1 MVSKQVIRVIL
12 EAEETISKAAKQ
24 AEKAIKDMGV
34 SGKNS
39 MDGINQASHTAQQT
53 MSRMEKFV
61 KSAKTRFDSLRK
73 SGSSAFDK
81 IKQKVG
87 NAVNSIGKITNV
99 SNTASKAMDRIK
111 GVSDGVRSK
120 FDSLK
125 NSVSSF
131 GSSSTKTFSEVSNSE
146 QRALIPLQ
154 QLSTEAGIVS
164 SKMGS
169 SFIEVKGTVV
179 GTGSSFDNLRNKIVN
194 FSSTAKNRITQA
206 FTSATASAKGKL
218 AGLSNSIS
226 QARAKLNQFN
236 TSARGAGGGLGF
248 LRTAASMTAGMIG
261 YDLVNSFA
269 QSARANINAQSN
281 IEAFGKRIKMTGS
294 EVGDFRSGLDKLQ
307 SEFRKVDMDAVG
319 ASALEM
325 GVKFNIPKE
334 AMIDLSRTT
343 AVMSSA
349 FVKEGRTQEDAILA
363 VSDAMDGQFK
373 RMLELGIDQQK
384 LMDNGWD
391 GDLKN
396 KTGLLEAMNKTLK
409 TMGFEET
416 AKQVKTLDDAYAAI
430 SVSGGQLLSAV
441 LVPITPYLILIS
453 NAIYDVVTKAKGFIK
468 SMQDAWNNMPDW
480 GKAASLITGVG
491 FAVSVL
497 SIIIMTRLIPSLF
510 TAAINLGL
518 ISGEELAATFATGG
532 LSGAFGLL
540 ATATWSAVTS
550 MVAFAAPILAV
561 VAVIGVLV
569 YAIYEVGKAFGW
581 WTDVGSMLDAIK
593 NNIGR
598 LWDAFINHPDV
609 QATIHAIGDAWK
621 WLNDSLKPVVDWLK
635 GIWNQ
640 IFPESAKGKVDGT
653 RIIIDSIGDAFS
665 GISTP
670 IRFAIMVLQ
679 GAWSVLSSLVGTAVG
694 IGQGI
699 YDALKPIVCILLG
712 CSPGI
717 VPALGKVLEIFGTVW
732 NAIVSLLSGVM
743 PSVISAIQPV
753 LDILT
758 IIGEFLLGTFQFAWQ
773 TIIIV
778 FMTVWNHLQ
787 VIITIFNQF
796 LSGQITL
803 QTMLG
808 QIWAV
813 IKSMFFS
820 VLAIIIARVGLF
832 ARFIVNKAISA
843 ARGFVNA
850 IINRIT
856 SLPGRVF
863 SILIGVVGRIASAGS
878 SWISNARSTASS
890 MVSNVISHVSQLPG
904 RVGQEFMNIGSRIV
918 SAGSDLVN
926 KAKNI
931 GKNIV
936 NGLLGAM
943 GIHSPG
949 TIQTK
954 VVTEFKNM
962 VGRVQEWIKPAGETA
977 KEFGETLVDE
987 FGNPT
992 LEADTSLVQELDT
1005 PTMNIGIDTTQLNSA
1020 NQDVINQYGNLA
1032 NVTGNSLQSI
1042 VSQDKIAF
1050 NTIKANDTAQMST
1063 IAATVGNKMQ
1073 QMTNHVKTNMNNIV
1087 SKNKQGFISAKNNT
1101 TTQLN
1106 SMVSKTKTA
1115 NSKMIS
1121 SWKGMSND
1129 VISFAGKIKTQSS
1142 QHFDKLGSKIGSFY
1156 RKLQNPG
1163 GFGAGP
1169 SSPSGRVSTVKRSGT
1184 NGFRAIS
1191 NALRKYQ
1198 MPQTMTL
1205 SEIRTN
1211 PFISMDNVGSYV
1223 TSSNN
1228 KFNVADLVRAGN
1240 FKIPIGLEDPFNKKS
1255 GAGWLD
1261 SVGKHINKIK
1271 STSDKWR
1278 MKGPKII
1285 GKYAT
1290 SIGFKVGDFE
1300 NGTPK
1305 IDFATFKQI
1314 AEDVFSQC
1322 HYAFYF
1328 NSNKWGSW
1336 MNAFQHGD
1344 MNCSDSSDAL
1354 IAMAHSMGLPA
1365 SKVHGHWGSVGHFW
1379 ANVAGHK
1386 MDTTGWMNQRNWTP
1400 SASHAGPAPRGL
1412 TFGEFIDA
1420 IKSEKESSVVSTSN
1434 NNDGDDVE
1442 INGKV
1447 TVEHIHKFIDLPEN
1461 VSAAEV
1467 ARLINEAPEDENW
1480 LIKLIKLL
1488 VKDKNFQNMDLKE
1501 KIRINKKNARAGGI

>member
-1 MVSKQVIRVIL
+1 MVSKQVIRVII

-24 AEKAIKDMGV
+24 AEKAIKDMGL
-34 SGKNS
+34 SGKQG
-39 MDGINQASHTAQQT
+39 MEGINQASHTAQQT

-61 KSAKTRFDSLRK
+61 KSARTQFDSLRK

-99 SNTASKAMDRIK
+99 TDIASKAMDRIK

-154 QLSTEAGIVS
+154 QLGTEAGIVS
-164 SKMGS
+164 SKMSS
-169 SFIEVKGTVV
+169 SFIEVKGTVM
-179 GTGSSFDNLRNKIVN
+179 GTGSRFDNLKTKIVN
-194 FSSTAKNRITQA
+194 FSSTAKNSITQA

-218 AGLSNSIS
+218 AGLSNSIT
-226 QARAKLNQFN
+226 QARAKLNQFSA
-236 TSARGAGGGLGF
+236 SARGAGGGLGF
-248 LRTAASMTAGMIG
+248 LRSAASMTVGMIG
-261 YDLVNSFA
+261 YDLVNSMA
-269 QSARANINAQSN
+269 QSARQSINAEAN
-281 IEAFGKRIKMTGS
+281 FEAFGKRLEGMSSSDLK
-294 EVGDFRSGLDKLQ
+294 DFSNAVDNMQ
-307 SEFRKVDMDAVG
+307 SKFRKVDMKAVG

-325 GVKFNIPKE
+325 GVKLKLPAESMRELTK
-334 AMIDLSRTT
+334 TT

-363 VSDAMDGQFK
+363 VSDAMDGQF
-373 RMLELGIDQQK
+373 RRLQELGISQDMLK
-384 LMDNGWD
+384 NNGWD
-391 GDLKN
+391 GDINN
-396 KTGLLEAMNKTLK
+396 KTLLLQAMNKTLDE
-409 TMGFEET
+409 MGFTET
-416 AKQVKTLDDAYAAI
+416 ASQINTLDDAYQAI
-430 SVSGGQLLSAV
+430 TVSGGKLLTAV
-441 LVPITPYLILIS
+441 LVPITPILVGVA
-453 NAIYDVVTKAKGFIK
+453 NTFFDVAMQARGFIT

-480 GKAASLITGVG
+480 DK
-491 FAVSVL
+491 
-497 SIIIMTRLIPSLF
+497 IIITFGTI
-510 TAAINLGL
+510 AIAIGLVVSHIGGLAGAVGGL
-518 ISGEELAATFATGG
+518 ISIF
-532 LSGAFGLL
+532 
-540 ATATWSAVTS
+540 
-550 MVAFAAPILAV
+550 APIATVIAGINLPLVAIV
-561 VAVIGVLV
+561 VTIGLVIA
-569 YAIYEVGKAFGW
+569 AIYEVGKAFGW

-653 RIIIDSIGDAFS
+653 RIIIDSIGAAFK
-665 GISTP
+665 GISVP

-717 VPALGKVLEIFGTVW
+717 VPALGKVLEVFSIVW

-758 IIGEFLLGTFQFAWQ
+758 LIGTFLLTTFQFAWQ
-773 TIIIV
+773 TIITI

-787 VIITIFNQF
+787 IIIIIFSQF

-820 VLAIIIARVGLF
+820 VLNAIITHVGLF
-832 ARFIVNKAISA
+832 AKSLVSRALNA

-850 IINRIT
+850 IINRIK
-856 SLPGRVF
+856 SLPGRVYTF
-863 SILIGVVGRIASAGS
+863 LLAIVARIASAGA
-878 SWISNARSTASS
+878 SWISSARSSASS

-936 NGLLGAM
+936 DGLLGAM

-977 KEFGETLVDE
+977 KEFGETLVNE

-992 LEADTSLVQELDT
+992 LEADTSLVQDLDA
-1005 PTMNIGIDTTQLNSA
+1005 PTMNVGLDTSQLNSA
-1020 NQDVINQYGNLA
+1020 NNDVINQYDNLA
-1032 NVTGNSLQSI
+1032 NLTGNSLQSI

-1050 NTIKANDTAQMST
+1050 NTIKANDAAQMST

-1211 PFISMDNVGSYV
+1211 PFISMDNIGGYISG
-1223 TSSNN
+1223 NN
-1228 KFNVADLVRAGN
+1228 NRFNLADLIRAGSI
-1240 FKIPIGLEDPFNKKS
+1240 KIPIGLEDPSNK
-1255 GAGWLD
+1255 GAGWSD
-1261 SVGKHINKIK
+1261 GVVKHTQKIK
-1271 STSDKWR
+1271 SLSDKWR

-1300 NGTPK
+1300 NGTPN
-1305 IDFATFKQI
+1305 IDFSTFKQM

-1322 HYAFYF
+1322 HYEFYYD
-1328 NSNKWGSW
+1328 SNKYGSW
-1336 MNAFQHGD
+1336 QNAFAGGG

-1354 IAMAHSMGLPA
+1354 IALAHACGLPA
-1365 SKVHGHWGSVGHFW
+1365 NKVHGHWGSVGHFW

-1400 SASHAGPAPRGL
+1400 AASHAGPAQRGL

-1420 IKSEKESSVVSTSN
+1420 IKSENDSTVVVDN
-1434 NNDGDDVE
+1434 NSNDGDVE
-1442 INGKV
+1442 IKGKV
-1447 TVEHIHKFIDLPEN
+1447 TVEHIHKFIDLPEG
-1461 VSAAEV
+1461 VSAEEV
-1467 ARLINEAPEDENW
+1467 ARLINETTSSDNW
-1480 LIKLIKLL
+1480 IKSLANNIR
-1488 VKDKNFQNMDLKE
+1488 FQLADLKAKS
-1501 KIRINKKNARAGGI
+1501 KIEGKQKRSRGII

>member
-1 MVSKQVIRVIL
+1 MVSKQVIRVII

-24 AEKAIKDMGV
+24 AEKAIKDMGL
-34 SGKNS
+34 SGKQG
-39 MDGINQASHTAQQT
+39 MEGINQASRTAQQT

-61 KSAKTRFDSLRK
+61 KSARTQFDSLRK

-120 FDSLK
+120 F
-125 NSVSSF
+125 
-131 GSSSTKTFSEVSNSE
+131 E
-146 QRALIPLQ
+146 RALIPLQ
-154 QLSTEAGIVS
+154 QLGTEAGIVS
-164 SKMGS
+164 SKMSS
-169 SFIEVKGTVV
+169 SFIEVKGTIV

-194 FSSTAKNRITQA
+194 FSSTAKNSITQA

-218 AGLSNSIS
+218 AGLGNSIA
-226 QARAKLNQFN
+226 QARAKLNQFSA
-236 TSARGAGGGLGF
+236 SARGAGGGLGF
-248 LRTAASMTAGMIG
+248 LRSAASMTVGMIG
-261 YDLVNSFA
+261 YDLVNSMA
-269 QSARANINAQSN
+269 QSARESINAAGNFQ
-281 IEAFGKRIKMTGS
+281 AFGKRMNMSQS
-294 EVGDFRSGLDKLQ
+294 EIDSFSQHCDKLQ
-307 SEFRKVDMDAVG
+307 QSFKKVDMKAVG
-319 ASALEM
+319 ASALEL
-325 GVKFNIPKE
+325 GVKLKLPKE
-334 AMIDLSRTT
+334 SMEELTKTT

-349 FVKEGRTQEDAILA
+349 FVKEGRTQEEAILA
-363 VSDAMDGQFK
+363 VSDAMDGQF
-373 RMLELGIDQQK
+373 RRLQELGISQDQLK
-384 LMDNGWD
+384 NNGWD
-391 GDLKN
+391 GDINN
-396 KTGLLEAMNKTLK
+396 KTSLLQAMNKTLDE
-409 TMGFEET
+409 MGFTET
-416 AKQVKTLDDAYAAI
+416 AMQVNTLDEAYQML
-430 SVSGGQLLSAV
+430 SVSGGKLLGSILIPLTPTLIGIATAVVGVIDGIKNFMGQLQAAWSGLPDWVQDAAGIMVMAGAV
-441 LVPITPYLILIS
+441 LLLMGYIS
-453 NAIYDVVTKAKGFIK
+453 SLGGAVGL
-468 SMQDAWNNMPDW
+468 
-480 GKAASLITGVG
+480 LIT
-491 FAVSVL
+491 AL
-497 SIIIMTRLIPSLF
+497 
-510 TAAINLGL
+510 
-518 ISGEELAATFATGG
+518 
-532 LSGAFGLL
+532 
-540 ATATWSAVTS
+540 
-550 MVAFAAPILAV
+550 APILGIIGGITAPMIAV
-561 VAVIGVLV
+561 VAVIGAVIFAV
-569 YAIYEVGKAFGW
+569 YELGKAFGW
-581 WTDVGSMLDAIK
+581 WNDVGSMIDAIK

-598 LWDAFINHPDV
+598 LWNAFINHPDV

-653 RIIIDSIGDAFS
+653 RIIIDSIGAAFK
-665 GISTP
+665 GIIVP

-732 NAIVSLLSGVM
+732 NTIVSLLSGII
-743 PSVISAIQPV
+743 PSVLTAIQPV

-758 IIGEFLLGTFQFAWQ
+758 LIGEFLLGTFQFAWQ
-773 TIIIV
+773 TIILV

-787 VIITIFNQF
+787 QIILIFSQF

-803 QTMLG
+803 SAMLG
-808 QIWAV
+808 QIWEV

-820 VLAIIIARVGLF
+820 VLTIIITRVGSF
-832 ARFIVNKAISA
+832 AKSLVSRAISA
-843 ARGFVNA
+843 ARGFVSA
-850 IINRIT
+850 IISRIS
-856 SLPGRVF
+856 SLPGRVY
-863 SILIGVVGRIASAGS
+863 SYLISVASRIISAGASWVS
-878 SWISNARSTASS
+878 SGISTASR
-890 MVSNVISHVSQLPG
+890 MVSGVISHVQQLPG
-904 RVGQEFMNIGSRIV
+904 KVYTEFINIGSRIM
-918 SAGSDLVN
+918 SAGSDLIN

-936 NGLLGAM
+936 DGLLGAM

-949 TIQTK
+949 IIQTK

-962 VGRVQEWIKPAGETA
+962 VGRVADWIKPAGETA
-977 KEFGETLVDE
+977 KEFGETFVDE
-987 FGNPT
+987 FGNPS
-992 LEADTSLVQELDT
+992 LDVDTSLVQDLDA
-1005 PTMNIGIDTTQLNSA
+1005 PTVNVGMDASQLDSV
-1020 NQDVINQYGNLA
+1020 NQNVMTQYGDLTNL
-1032 NVTGNSLQSI
+1032 TGNSLQDM
-1042 VSQDKIAF
+1042 VSQDKLAF
-1050 NTIKANDTAQMST
+1050 DTIKANDTAQMSSIT
-1063 IAATVGNKMQ
+1063 TLVGTKMQ
-1073 QMTNHVKTNMNNIV
+1073 QMTNNVKTNMNSIV
-1087 SKNKQGFISAKNNT
+1087 LNNKQGFISAKKDT

-1121 SWKGMSND
+1121 SWKKMSGD
-1129 VISFAGKIKTQSS
+1129 VISFAAKIKTQSS

-1255 GAGWLD
+1255 GAGWSD
-1261 SVGKHINKIK
+1261 GVGKHVQKIK
-1271 STSDKWR
+1271 SLSDKWR

-1285 GKYAT
+1285 GKYET

-1300 NGTPK
+1300 NGTPN
-1305 IDFATFKQI
+1305 IDFGTFKQI

-1322 HYAFYF
+1322 DYDFYYD
-1328 NSNKWGSW
+1328 SDKYGSW
-1336 MNAFQHGD
+1336 QAAFRNGL
-1344 MNCSDSSDAL
+1344 MNCSDSTDAL
-1354 IAMAHSMGLPA
+1354 IALAHACGLPA
-1365 SKVHGHWGSVGHFW
+1365 SKVHGHWNQYGHFW

-1400 SASHAGPAPRGL
+1400 AASHAGPAQRGL
-1412 TFGEFIDA
+1412 TFGEFVDA
-1420 IKSEKESSVVSTSN
+1420 IKSENDSTVVVDN
-1434 NNDGDDVE
+1434 NSNDGDVE
-1442 INGKV
+1442 IKGKV
-1447 TVEHIHKFIDLPEN
+1447 TVEHIHKFIDLPEG
-1461 VSAAEV
+1461 VSAEEV
-1467 ARLINEAPEDENW
+1467 ARLINETTSSDGW
-1480 LIKLIKLL
+1480 VKKLANNIR
-1488 VKDKNFQNMDLKE
+1488 FQLEDLKAKS
-1501 KIRINKKNARAGGI
+1501 KIESKQKRSRGI

>member
-1 MVSKQVIRVIL
+1 MVSKQVIRVII

-24 AEKAIKDMGV
+24 AEKAIKDMGL
-34 SGKNS
+34 SGKQG
-39 MDGINQASHTAQQT
+39 MEGINQASHTAQQT

-61 KSAKTRFDSLRK
+61 KSARTQFDSLRK

-99 SNTASKAMDRIK
+99 TDIASKAMDRIK

-154 QLSTEAGIVS
+154 QLGTEAGIVS
-164 SKMGS
+164 SKMDS
-169 SFIEVKGTVV
+169 SFIEVKGTVM
-179 GTGSSFDNLRNKIVN
+179 GTGSRFDNLKTKIVN
-194 FSSTAKNRITQA
+194 FSSTAKNSITQA

-218 AGLSNSIS
+218 AGLGNSIA
-226 QARAKLNQFN
+226 QARAKLNQFSA
-236 TSARGAGGGLGF
+236 SARGAGGGLGF
-248 LRTAASMTAGMIG
+248 LRSAASMTVGMIG
-261 YDLVNSFA
+261 YDLVNSMA
-269 QSARANINAQSN
+269 QSARQSINAEAN
-281 IEAFGKRIKMTGS
+281 FEAFGKRLEGMS
-294 EVGDFRSGLDKLQ
+294 SSGLKDFSNAVDNMQ
-307 SEFRKVDMDAVG
+307 SKFRKVDMKAVG

-325 GVKFNIPKE
+325 GVKLKLPAESMRELTK
-334 AMIDLSRTT
+334 TT

-349 FVKEGRTQEDAILA
+349 FVKEGRTQEEAILA
-363 VSDAMDGQFK
+363 VSDAMDGQF
-373 RMLELGIDQQK
+373 RRLQELGISQDMLK
-384 LMDNGWD
+384 NNGWD
-391 GDLKN
+391 GDINN
-396 KTGLLEAMNKTLK
+396 KTLLLQAMNKTLDE
-409 TMGFEET
+409 MGFTET
-416 AKQVKTLDDAYAAI
+416 ASQINTLDDAYQAI
-430 SVSGGQLLSAV
+430 TVSGGKLLTAV
-441 LVPITPYLILIS
+441 LVPITPILVGVA
-453 NAIYDVVTKAKGFIK
+453 NTFYDVAMQARGFIT

-480 GKAASLITGVG
+480 AK
-491 FAVSVL
+491 
-497 SIIIMTRLIPSLF
+497 IIITF
-510 TAAINLGL
+510 GAIAIAIGLVVSHIGGLAGAVGGL
-518 ISGEELAATFATGG
+518 ISIF
-532 LSGAFGLL
+532 
-540 ATATWSAVTS
+540 
-550 MVAFAAPILAV
+550 APIATVIAGINLPLVAIV
-561 VAVIGVLV
+561 VTIGLVIA
-569 YAIYEVGKAFGW
+569 AIYEVGKAFGW
-581 WTDVGSMLDAIK
+581 WSDVGSMLDAIK

-653 RIIIDSIGDAFS
+653 RIIIDSIGAAFK
-665 GISTP
+665 GISVP

-732 NAIVSLLSGVM
+732 NTIVSLLSGII
-743 PSVISAIQPV
+743 PSVLTAIQPV

-758 IIGEFLLGTFQFAWQ
+758 LIGEFLLGTFQFAWQ
-773 TIIIV
+773 TIITI

-787 VIITIFNQF
+787 IIIIIFSQF

-820 VLAIIIARVGLF
+820 VLNAIITHVGLF
-832 ARFIVNKAISA
+832 AKSLVSRALNA

-850 IINRIT
+850 IINRIK
-856 SLPGRVF
+856 SLPGRVYTF
-863 SILIGVVGRIASAGS
+863 LLAIVARIASAGA
-878 SWISNARSTASS
+878 SWISSARSSASS

-936 NGLLGAM
+936 DGLLGAM

-977 KEFGETLVDE
+977 KEFGETLVNE

-992 LEADTSLVQELDT
+992 LESDTSLVQDLDA
-1005 PTMNIGIDTTQLNSA
+1005 PTMNVGLDTSQLNSA
-1020 NQDVINQYGNLA
+1020 NNDVINQYDNLA

-1050 NTIKANDTAQMST
+1050 NTIKANDTAQMSI

-1211 PFISMDNVGSYV
+1211 PFISMDNIGGYI
-1223 TSSNN
+1223 TGNN
-1228 KFNVADLVRAGN
+1228 NRFNLADLIRAGSI
-1240 FKIPIGLEDPFNKKS
+1240 KIPIGLEDPSNK
-1255 GAGWLD
+1255 GAGWSD
-1261 SVGKHINKIK
+1261 GVGKHVQKIK
-1271 STSDKWR
+1271 SLSDKWR

-1300 NGTPK
+1300 NGTPN
-1305 IDFATFKQI
+1305 IDFGTFKQI

-1322 HYAFYF
+1322 HYEFYYD
-1328 NSNKWGSW
+1328 SDKYGSW
-1336 MNAFQHGD
+1336 QAAFRNGG

-1354 IAMAHSMGLPA
+1354 IALAHTCGLPA
-1365 SKVHGHWGSVGHFW
+1365 SKVHGHWNKFGHFW

-1400 SASHAGPAPRGL
+1400 AASHAGPAQRGL
-1412 TFGEFIDA
+1412 TFGEFVDA
-1420 IKSEKESSVVSTSN
+1420 IKSENDSTVVVDN
-1434 NNDGDDVE
+1434 NSNDGDVE
-1442 INGKV
+1442 IKGKV
-1447 TVEHIHKFIDLPEN
+1447 TVEHIHKFIDLPEG
-1461 VSAAEV
+1461 VSAEEV
-1467 ARLINEAPEDENW
+1467 ARLINETTSSDNW
-1480 LIKLIKLL
+1480 IKSLANNIR
-1488 VKDKNFQNMDLKE
+1488 FQLADLKAKS
-1501 KIRINKKNARAGGI
+1501 KIEGKQKRSRGII

>member
-1 MVSKQVIRVIL
+1 MVSKQVIRVII

-24 AEKAIKDMGV
+24 AEKAIKDMGL
-34 SGKNS
+34 SGKQG
-39 MDGINQASHTAQQT
+39 MEGINQASRTAQQT
-53 MSRMEKFV
+53 MSRMEKV
-61 KSAKTRFDSLRK
+61 VNSARTKFDSLRK
-73 SGSSAFDK
+73 SGSNAFDK

-87 NAVNSIGKITNV
+87 SAVNSIGKITNV
-99 SNTASKAMDRIK
+99 SEIASMAMDKLK
-111 GVSDGVRSK
+111 GVSDGIKSK
-120 FDSLK
+120 FNSSK
-125 NSVSSF
+125 NSISSF
-131 GSSSTKTFSEVSNSE
+131 GS
-146 QRALIPLQ
+146 Q
-154 QLSTEAGIVS
+154 
-164 SKMGS
+164 
-169 SFIEVKGTVV
+169 
-179 GTGSSFDNLRNKIVN
+179 FDNLKNKIVN
-194 FSSTAKNRITQA
+194 FSSTAKNSITQA
-206 FTSATASAKGKL
+206 FTSATSSAKGKL
-218 AGLSNSIS
+218 AGLDNSIS
-226 QARAKLNQFN
+226 QARAKLNQF
-236 TSARGAGGGLGF
+236 SASAKSAGGGLGF
-248 LRTAASMTAGMIG
+248 LRSAASMTVGMIG
-261 YDLVNSFA
+261 YDLVNSMA
-269 QSARANINAQSN
+269 QSARESINAAGNFQ
-281 IEAFGKRIKMTGS
+281 AFGKRMNMSQS
-294 EVGDFRSGLDKLQ
+294 EIDSFSQHCDKLQ
-307 SEFRKVDMDAVG
+307 QSFKKVDMKAVG

-325 GVKFNIPKE
+325 GVKLKLPKE
-334 AMIDLSRTT
+334 SMEELTKTT

-363 VSDAMDGQFK
+363 VSDAMDGQF
-373 RMLELGIDQQK
+373 RRLQELGISQDQLK
-384 LMDNGWD
+384 NNGWD
-391 GDLKN
+391 GDINN
-396 KTGLLEAMNKTLK
+396 KTSLLQAMNKTLDE
-409 TMGFEET
+409 MGFTDT
-416 AKQVKTLDDAYAAI
+416 AMQVNTLDEAYQML
-430 SVSGGQLLSAV
+430 SVSGGQLLGSILIPLTPTLIGIATAVVGVIDGIKNFMGQLQAAWSGLPDWVQDAAGIMVMAGAV
-441 LVPITPYLILIS
+441 LLLMGYIS
-453 NAIYDVVTKAKGFIK
+453 
-468 SMQDAWNNMPDW
+468 
-480 GKAASLITGVG
+480 SLGG
-491 FAVSVL
+491 AV
-497 SIIIMTRLIPSLF
+497 
-510 TAAINLGL
+510 
-518 ISGEELAATFATGG
+518 
-532 LSGAFGLL
+532 GLL
-540 ATATWSAVTS
+540 KTAL
-550 MVAFAAPILAV
+550 APIIGIIGGITAPMIAV
-561 VAVIGVLV
+561 VAVIGAVIFAV
-569 YAIYEVGKAFGW
+569 YELGKAFGW
-581 WTDVGSMLDAIK
+581 WNDVGSMIDAIK

-653 RIIIDSIGDAFS
+653 RIIIDSIGAAFK
-665 GISTP
+665 GISVP

-732 NAIVSLLSGVM
+732 NTIVSLLSGII
-743 PSVISAIQPV
+743 PSVLTAIQPV

-758 IIGEFLLGTFQFAWQ
+758 LIGEFLLGTFQFAWQ
-773 TIIIV
+773 TIILV

-787 VIITIFNQF
+787 QIILIFSQF

-803 QTMLG
+803 SAMLG
-808 QIWAV
+808 QIWEV

-820 VLAIIIARVGLF
+820 VLTIIITRVGSF
-832 ARFIVNKAISA
+832 AKSLVSRAISA
-843 ARGFVNA
+843 ARGFVSA
-850 IINRIT
+850 IISRIS
-856 SLPGRVF
+856 SLPGRVY
-863 SILIGVVGRIASAGS
+863 SYLISVASRIISAGASWVS
-878 SWISNARSTASS
+878 SGISTASR
-890 MVSNVISHVSQLPG
+890 MVSGVISHVQQLPG
-904 RVGQEFMNIGSRIV
+904 KVYTEFINIGSRIM
-918 SAGSDLVN
+918 SAGSDLIN

-936 NGLLGAM
+936 DGLLGAM

-949 TIQTK
+949 IIQTK

-962 VGRVQEWIKPAGETA
+962 VGRVADWIKPAGETA
-977 KEFGETLVDE
+977 KEFGETFVDE
-987 FGNPT
+987 FGNPS
-992 LEADTSLVQELDT
+992 LEVNTSLVQDLDA
-1005 PTMNIGIDTTQLNSA
+1005 PTVNVGMDTDQLNSV
-1020 NQDVINQYGNLA
+1020 NQNVMTQYGDLTNL
-1032 NVTGNSLQSI
+1032 TGNSLQDM
-1042 VSQDKIAF
+1042 VSQDKLAF
-1050 NTIKANDTAQMST
+1050 DTIKANDTAQMSSIT
-1063 IAATVGNKMQ
+1063 TLVGTKMQ

-1087 SKNKQGFISAKNNT
+1087 AKNKQGFISAKNNT

-1300 NGTPK
+1300 NGTPN
-1305 IDFATFKQI
+1305 IDFTTFKQI

-1328 NSNKWGSW
+1328 DSNKWGSW

-1420 IKSEKESSVVSTSN
+1420 IKSNNESNPIVVNEGSN
-1434 NNDGDDVE
+1434 DAN

-1447 TVEHIHKFIDLPEN
+1447 TVEHIHKFIDLPEG
-1461 VSAAEV
+1461 VSAEEV
-1467 ARLINEAPEDENW
+1467 ARLINETTSSDNW
-1480 LIKLIKLL
+1480 IKSLANNIR
-1488 VKDKNFQNMDLKE
+1488 FQLADLKAKS
-1501 KIRINKKNARAGGI
+1501 KIEGKQKRSRGII

>member
-1 MVSKQVIRVIL
+1 MVSKQVIRVII

-24 AEKAIKDMGV
+24 AEKAIKDMGL
-34 SGKNS
+34 SGKQG
-39 MDGINQASHTAQQT
+39 MEGINQASHTAQQT

-61 KSAKTRFDSLRK
+61 KSARTQFDSLRK

-99 SNTASKAMDRIK
+99 TDIASKAMDRIK

-154 QLSTEAGIVS
+154 QLGTEAGIVS
-164 SKMGS
+164 SKMSS
-169 SFIEVKGTVV
+169 SFIEVKGTVM
-179 GTGSSFDNLRNKIVN
+179 GTGSRFDNLKTKIVN
-194 FSSTAKNRITQA
+194 FSSTAKNSITQA

-218 AGLSNSIS
+218 AGLSNSIT
-226 QARAKLNQFN
+226 QARAKLNQFSA
-236 TSARGAGGGLGF
+236 SARGAGGGLGF
-248 LRTAASMTAGMIG
+248 LRSAASMTVGMIG
-261 YDLVNSFA
+261 YDLVNSMA
-269 QSARANINAQSN
+269 QSARQSINAEAN
-281 IEAFGKRIKMTGS
+281 FEAFGKRLEGMSSSDLK
-294 EVGDFRSGLDKLQ
+294 DFSNAVDNMQ
-307 SEFRKVDMDAVG
+307 SKFRKVDMKAVG

-325 GVKFNIPKE
+325 GVKLKLPAESMRELTK
-334 AMIDLSRTT
+334 TT

-363 VSDAMDGQFK
+363 VSDAMDGQF
-373 RMLELGIDQQK
+373 RRLQELGISQDMLK
-384 LMDNGWD
+384 NNGWD
-391 GDLKN
+391 GDINN
-396 KTGLLEAMNKTLK
+396 KTLLLQAMNKTLDE
-409 TMGFEET
+409 MGFTET
-416 AKQVKTLDDAYAAI
+416 ASQINTLDDAYQAI
-430 SVSGGQLLSAV
+430 TVSGGKLLTAV
-441 LVPITPYLILIS
+441 LVPITPILVGVA
-453 NAIYDVVTKAKGFIK
+453 NTFFDVAMQARGFIT

-480 GKAASLITGVG
+480 DK
-491 FAVSVL
+491 
-497 SIIIMTRLIPSLF
+497 IIITFGTI
-510 TAAINLGL
+510 AIAIGLVVSHIGGLAGAVGGL
-518 ISGEELAATFATGG
+518 ISIF
-532 LSGAFGLL
+532 
-540 ATATWSAVTS
+540 
-550 MVAFAAPILAV
+550 APIATVIAGINLPLVAIV
-561 VAVIGVLV
+561 VTIGLVI
-569 YAIYEVGKAFGW
+569 ATIYEVGKAFGW

-653 RIIIDSIGDAFS
+653 RIIIDSIGAAFK
-665 GISTP
+665 GISVP

-717 VPALGKVLEIFGTVW
+717 VPALGKVLEVFSIVW

-758 IIGEFLLGTFQFAWQ
+758 LIGTFLLTTFQFAWQ
-773 TIIIV
+773 TIITI

-787 VIITIFNQF
+787 IIIIIFSQF

-820 VLAIIIARVGLF
+820 VLNAIITHVGLF
-832 ARFIVNKAISA
+832 AKSLVSRALNA

-850 IINRIT
+850 IINRIK
-856 SLPGRVF
+856 SLPGRVYTF
-863 SILIGVVGRIASAGS
+863 LLAIVARIASAGA
-878 SWISNARSTASS
+878 SWISSARSSASS

-936 NGLLGAM
+936 DGLLGAM

-977 KEFGETLVDE
+977 KEFGETLVNE

-992 LEADTSLVQELDT
+992 LEADTSLVQDLDA
-1005 PTMNIGIDTTQLNSA
+1005 PTMNVGLDTSQLNSA
-1020 NQDVINQYGNLA
+1020 NNDVINQYDNLA
-1032 NVTGNSLQSI
+1032 NLTGNSLQSI

-1050 NTIKANDTAQMST
+1050 NTIKANDAAQMST

-1211 PFISMDNVGSYV
+1211 PFISMDNIGGYISG
-1223 TSSNN
+1223 NN
-1228 KFNVADLVRAGN
+1228 NRFNLADLIRAGSI
-1240 FKIPIGLEDPFNKKS
+1240 KIPIGLEDPSNK
-1255 GAGWLD
+1255 GAGWSD
-1261 SVGKHINKIK
+1261 GVVKHTQKIK
-1271 STSDKWR
+1271 SLSDKWR

-1300 NGTPK
+1300 NGTPN
-1305 IDFATFKQI
+1305 IDFSTFKQM

-1322 HYAFYF
+1322 HYEFYYD
-1328 NSNKWGSW
+1328 SNKYGSW
-1336 MNAFQHGD
+1336 QNAFAGGG

-1354 IAMAHSMGLPA
+1354 IALAHACGLPA
-1365 SKVHGHWGSVGHFW
+1365 NKVHGHWGSVGHFW

-1400 SASHAGPAPRGL
+1400 AASHAGPAQRGL

-1420 IKSEKESSVVSTSN
+1420 IKSENDSTVVVDN
-1434 NNDGDDVE
+1434 NSNDGDVE
-1442 INGKV
+1442 IKGKV
-1447 TVEHIHKFIDLPEN
+1447 TVEHIHKFIDLPEG
-1461 VSAAEV
+1461 VSAEEV
-1467 ARLINEAPEDENW
+1467 ARLINETTSSDNW
-1480 LIKLIKLL
+1480 IKSLANNIR
-1488 VKDKNFQNMDLKE
+1488 FQLADLKAKS
-1501 KIRINKKNARAGGI
+1501 KIEGKQKRSRGII

>member
-1 MVSKQVIRVIL
+1 MVSKQVIKVII

-24 AEKAIKDMGV
+24 AEKAIKDMGL
-34 SGKNS
+34 SGEQG
-39 MDGINQASHTAQQT
+39 MEGINQASRTAQQT

-154 QLSTEAGIVS
+154 QLSTKAGIVS

-179 GTGSSFDNLRNKIVN
+179 GTGSSFNNLRNKIVN

-218 AGLSNSIS
+218 AGLGNSIS

-281 IEAFGKRIKMTGS
+281 IEAFGKRIKMSGS
-294 EVGDFRSGLDKLQ
+294 EVEDFRSGLGKLQ

-416 AKQVKTLDDAYAAI
+416 AKQVKTLDDAYAVL

-480 GKAASLITGVG
+480 QRAALLITGVAL
-491 FAVSVL
+491 AVGAL
-497 SIIIMTRLIPSLF
+497 ALAIKFNLIPGVAGSAISFIAAEASSLAWMI
-510 TAAINLGL
+510 TNMG
-518 ISGEELAATFATGG
+518 
-532 LSGAFGLL
+532 L
-540 ATATWSAVTS
+540 ATTLGFLATVTWSAVS
-550 MVAFAAPILAV
+550 AVVAFVAPILAV
-561 VAVIGVLV
+561 VAVIGILV

-581 WTDVGSMLDAIK
+581 WSDVGSMLDAIK
-593 NNIGR
+593 NNVGR
-598 LWDAFINHPDV
+598 LWDAFIHHPDV
-609 QATIHAIGDAWK
+609 QATIHAIGAAWK
-621 WLNDSLKPVVDWLK
+621 WLNDSLKPVVDWLR
-635 GIWNQ
+635 GIWDQ
-640 IFPESAKGKVDGT
+640 MFPESAKGKVDGT
-653 RIIIDSIGDAFS
+653 RAIIDAIGFS
-665 GISTP
+665 FKLLTGP
-670 IRFAIMVLQ
+670 IRSAITALQMLYNFALP
-679 GAWSVLSSLVGTAVG
+679 

-699 YDALKPIVCILLG
+699 YNALKPIICVLLG

-732 NAIVSLLSGVM
+732 NAIVSLLSGII
-743 PSVISAIQPV
+743 PSVLTAIQPV

-758 IIGEFLLGTFQFAWQ
+758 LIGEFLLGTFQFAWQ
-773 TIIIV
+773 TIITI

-787 VIITIFNQF
+787 IIITIFSQF

-820 VLAIIIARVGLF
+820 VLNVIITHVGLF
-832 ARFIVNKAISA
+832 AKSLVSRALNA

-850 IINRIT
+850 IINRIS
-856 SLPGRVF
+856 SLPGRVGHILL
-863 SILIGVVGRIASAGS
+863 SIVSRIISAGASWVSGGVSAASRMVSGVV
-878 SWISNARSTASS
+878 N
-890 MVSNVISHVSQLPG
+890 HVKQLPG
-904 RVGQEFMNIGSRIV
+904 KIYTEFLNIGSRIM
-918 SAGSDLVN
+918 SAGGQLVQ
-926 KAKNI
+926 KAKEI

-936 NGLLGAM
+936 KGLLNSM

-949 TIQTK
+949 IIQTK
-954 VVTEFKNM
+954 VVSEFKDM
-962 VGRVQEWIKPAGETA
+962 LGRVSDQMKPAGEMA
-977 KEFGETLVDE
+977 KEFGETLVNE

-1005 PTMNIGIDTTQLNSA
+1005 PTMNVGIDTSQLNSA

-1032 NVTGNSLQSI
+1032 KLTGNSLQSM

-1050 NTIKANDTAQMST
+1050 NNIKANDTAQMSN

-1073 QMTNHVKTNMNNIV
+1073 QMTNNVKTNMNNIV
-1087 SKNKQGFISAKNNT
+1087 TKNKQGFVSAKNNT

-1106 SMVSKTKTA
+1106 SMVTKTKQA
-1115 NSKMIS
+1115 NAKMIS

-1129 VISFAGKIKTQSS
+1129 VISFAGKIKTRSS
-1142 QHFDKLGSKIGSFY
+1142 QHFDQLGSKIGSFY

-1169 SSPSGRVSTVKRSGT
+1169 SSPSGKVSTVKRSGT
-1184 NGFRAIS
+1184 NGFKSIT

-1211 PFISMDNVGSYV
+1211 PFISMDNIGGYV
-1223 TSSNN
+1223 TGNN
-1228 KFNVADLVRAGN
+1228 NRFNVADLIRAGSI
-1240 FKIPIGLEDPFNKKS
+1240 KIPIGLEDPSNK
-1255 GAGWLD
+1255 GAGWSD
-1261 SVGKHINKIK
+1261 GVGKHTQKIK
-1271 STSDKWR
+1271 SLSDKWR

-1305 IDFATFKQI
+1305 IDFSTFKRI

-1322 HYAFYF
+1322 HYEFYYD
-1328 NSNKWGSW
+1328 SNKYGSW
-1336 MNAFQHGD
+1336 QRAFAGGG

-1365 SKVHGHWGSVGHFW
+1365 SKVHGHWGKTGHFW

-1400 SASHAGPAPRGL
+1400 AASHAGPAPRGL
-1412 TFGEFIDA
+1412 SFGEFIDA
-1420 IKSEKESSVVSTSN
+1420 IKSKNDSTLVVDNNSS
-1434 NNDGDDVE
+1434 DDDVE

-1447 TVEHIHKFIDLPEN
+1447 TVEHIHKFIDLPEG

-1467 ARLINEAPEDENW
+1467 ARLINEAPENQNW

-1488 VKDKNFQNMDLKE
+1488 VKEKHFQDLDLKE
-1501 KIRINKKNARAGGI
+1501 KIKLNKKNARAGGIISG

>member
-1 MVSKQVIRVIL
+1 MVSKQVIRVII

-24 AEKAIKDMGV
+24 AEKAIKDMGL
-34 SGKNS
+34 SGKQG
-39 MDGINQASHTAQQT
+39 MEGINQASHTAQQT

-61 KSAKTRFDSLRK
+61 KSARTQFDSLRK

-99 SNTASKAMDRIK
+99 TDIASKAMDRIK
-111 GVSDGVRSK
+111 GVSDGIKSK
-120 FDSLK
+120 FNSSK
-125 NSVSSF
+125 NSISSF
-131 GSSSTKTFSEVSNSE
+131 GS
-146 QRALIPLQ
+146 Q
-154 QLSTEAGIVS
+154 
-164 SKMGS
+164 
-169 SFIEVKGTVV
+169 
-179 GTGSSFDNLRNKIVN
+179 FDNLKNKIVN
-194 FSSTAKNRITQA
+194 FSSTAKNSITQA
-206 FTSATASAKGKL
+206 FTSATSSAKGKL
-218 AGLSNSIS
+218 AGLGNSIT
-226 QARAKLNQFN
+226 QARAKLNQFSA
-236 TSARGAGGGLGF
+236 SARGAGGGLGF
-248 LRTAASMTAGMIG
+248 LRSAASMTVGMIG
-261 YDLVNSFA
+261 YDLVNSMA
-269 QSARANINAQSN
+269 QSARESINAAGNFQ
-281 IEAFGKRIKMTGS
+281 AFGKRMNMSQS
-294 EVGDFRSGLDKLQ
+294 EIDSFSQHCDKLQ
-307 SEFRKVDMDAVG
+307 QSFKKVDMKAVG

-325 GVKFNIPKE
+325 GVKLKLPKE
-334 AMIDLSRTT
+334 SMEELTKTT

-363 VSDAMDGQFK
+363 VSDAMDGQF
-373 RMLELGIDQQK
+373 RRLQELGISQDQLK
-384 LMDNGWD
+384 NNGWD
-391 GDLKN
+391 GDINN
-396 KTGLLEAMNKTLK
+396 KTSLLQAMNKTLDE
-409 TMGFEET
+409 MGFTDT
-416 AKQVKTLDDAYAAI
+416 AMQVNTLDEAYQML
-430 SVSGGQLLSAV
+430 SVSGGQLLGSILIPLTPTLIGIATAVVGVIDGIKNFMGQLQAAWSGLPDWVQDAAGIMVMAGAV
-441 LVPITPYLILIS
+441 LLLMGYIS
-453 NAIYDVVTKAKGFIK
+453 
-468 SMQDAWNNMPDW
+468 
-480 GKAASLITGVG
+480 SLGG
-491 FAVSVL
+491 AV
-497 SIIIMTRLIPSLF
+497 
-510 TAAINLGL
+510 
-518 ISGEELAATFATGG
+518 
-532 LSGAFGLL
+532 GLL
-540 ATATWSAVTS
+540 KTAL
-550 MVAFAAPILAV
+550 APIIGIIGGITAPMIAV
-561 VAVIGVLV
+561 VAVIGAVIFAV
-569 YAIYEVGKAFGW
+569 YELGKAFGW
-581 WTDVGSMLDAIK
+581 WNDVGSMIDAIK

-598 LWDAFINHPDV
+598 LWNAFINHPDV

-640 IFPESAKGKVDGT
+640 IFPESAKGKIDGT
-653 RIIIDSIGDAFS
+653 RIIIDSIGAAFK
-665 GISTP
+665 GISVP

-732 NAIVSLLSGVM
+732 NTIVSLLSGII
-743 PSVISAIQPV
+743 PSVLTAIQPV

-758 IIGEFLLGTFQFAWQ
+758 LIGEFLLGTFQFAWQ
-773 TIIIV
+773 TIILV

-787 VIITIFNQF
+787 QIILIFSQF

-803 QTMLG
+803 SAMLG
-808 QIWAV
+808 QIWEV

-820 VLAIIIARVGLF
+820 VLTIIITRVGSF
-832 ARFIVNKAISA
+832 AKSLVSRAISA
-843 ARGFVNA
+843 ARGFVSA
-850 IINRIT
+850 IISRIS
-856 SLPGRVF
+856 SLPGRVY
-863 SILIGVVGRIASAGS
+863 SYLISVASRIISAGASWVS
-878 SWISNARSTASS
+878 SGISTASR
-890 MVSNVISHVSQLPG
+890 MVSGVISHVQQLPG
-904 RVGQEFMNIGSRIV
+904 KVYTEFINIGSRIM
-918 SAGSDLVN
+918 SAGSDLIN

-936 NGLLGAM
+936 DGLLGAM

-949 TIQTK
+949 IIQTK

-962 VGRVQEWIKPAGETA
+962 VGRVADWIKPAGETA
-977 KEFGETLVDE
+977 KEFGETFVDE
-987 FGNPT
+987 FGNPS
-992 LEADTSLVQELDT
+992 LDVDTSLVQDLDA
-1005 PTMNIGIDTTQLNSA
+1005 PTVNVGMDASQLDSV
-1020 NQDVINQYGNLA
+1020 NQNVMTQYGDLTNL
-1032 NVTGNSLQSI
+1032 TGNSLQDM
-1042 VSQDKIAF
+1042 VSQDKLAF
-1050 NTIKANDTAQMST
+1050 DTIKANDTAQMST

-1087 SKNKQGFISAKNNT
+1087 AKNKQGFISAKNNT

-1300 NGTPK
+1300 NGTPN

-1328 NSNKWGSW
+1328 DSNKWGSW

-1420 IKSEKESSVVSTSN
+1420 IKSNNESNPIVVNEGSN
-1434 NNDGDDVE
+1434 DAN

-1447 TVEHIHKFIDLPEN
+1447 TVEHIHKFIDLPEG
-1461 VSAAEV
+1461 VSAEEV
-1467 ARLINEAPEDENW
+1467 ARLINETTSSDNW
-1480 LIKLIKLL
+1480 IKSLANNIR
-1488 VKDKNFQNMDLKE
+1488 FQLADLKAKS
-1501 KIRINKKNARAGGI
+1501 KIEGKQKRSRGII

>member
-1 MVSKQVIRVIL
+1 MVSKQVIRVII

-24 AEKAIKDMGV
+24 AEKAIKDMGL
-34 SGKNS
+34 SGKQG
-39 MDGINQASHTAQQT
+39 MEGINQASRTAQQT

-61 KSAKTRFDSLRK
+61 KSARTQFDSLRK

-154 QLSTEAGIVS
+154 QLGTEAGIVS
-164 SKMGS
+164 SKMSS

-194 FSSTAKNRITQA
+194 FSSTAKNSITQA
-206 FTSATASAKGKL
+206 FTSATASAKSKL
-218 AGLSNSIS
+218 DSLSQKVQQSK
-226 QARAKLNQFN
+226 AKLNQLN
-236 TSARGAGGGLGF
+236 TSARSAGGGLGF
-248 LRTAASMTAGMIG
+248 LSSAASMTIGMVG
-261 YDLVNSFA
+261 YDLVNAFT
-269 QSARANINAQSN
+269 QSARANINAQASIDAFSRRLGMSDSR
-281 IEAFGKRIKMTGS
+281 IEEFKNNLST
-294 EVGDFRSGLDKLQ
+294 LQ

-325 GVKFNIPKE
+325 GVKFGIASDDMKE
-334 AMIDLSRTT
+334 LSRTV
-343 AVMSSA
+343 AIASSA
-349 FVKEGRTQEDAILA
+349 FVNEGRTQEDAILA
-363 VSDAMDGQFK
+363 VSDALDGQMK
-373 RMLELGIDQQK
+373 RLLELGIDEQK
-384 LMDNGWD
+384 LIDNGFK
-391 GDLKN
+391 GDYEDKN
-396 KTGLLEAMNKTLK
+396 NLLEALNNTLG

-430 SVSGGQLLSAV
+430 SVSGGQLLSSV
-441 LVPITPYLILIS
+441 LVPLTPYIVTIS
-453 NAIYDVVTKAKGFIK
+453 NAFYDAVVKTKGFIK
-468 SMQDAWNNMPDW
+468 AMQDAGTNMPDW
-480 GKAASLITGVG
+480 QKAALLIAGVG
-491 FAVSVL
+491 IAVSAL
-497 SIIIMTRLIPSLF
+497 ALAIKFNLIPGVIGSALSF
-510 TAAINLGL
+510 VTAEASSFIWLVTNMGLTTTLG
-518 ISGEELAATFATGG
+518 F
-532 LSGAFGLL
+532 L
-540 ATATWSAVTS
+540 ATAIWSTVTAVL
-550 MVAFAAPILAV
+550 AFVAPILIA
-561 VAVIGVLV
+561 VAVIGALV
-569 YAIYEVGKAFGW
+569 FAIYEVGKAFGW

-598 LWDAFINHPDV
+598 LWDAFIHHPDV
-609 QATIHAIGDAWK
+609 QATIKGIQDAWNG
-621 WLNDSLKPVVDWLK
+621 LNEFLKPVVDWLK

-653 RIIIDSIGDAFS
+653 RIIIDSIGAAFK
-665 GISTP
+665 GISVP

-732 NAIVSLLSGVM
+732 NTIVSLLSGII
-743 PSVISAIQPV
+743 PSVLTAIQPV

-758 IIGEFLLGTFQFAWQ
+758 LIGEFLLGTFQFAWQ
-773 TIIIV
+773 TIILV
-778 FMTVWNHLQ
+778 FMTVWSYLQ
-787 VIITIFNQF
+787 VIIQIFSQF

-803 QTMLG
+803 SAMLG
-808 QIWAV
+808 QIWEV
-813 IKSMFFS
+813 IKAMFFS
-820 VLAIIIARVGLF
+820 VLTIIITRVGSF
-832 ARFIVNKAISA
+832 AKSLVSRAISA

-850 IINRIT
+850 IISRIS
-856 SLPGRVF
+856 SLPGRVY
-863 SILIGVVGRIASAGS
+863 SYLISVASRIISAGASWVS
-878 SWISNARSTASS
+878 SGISTASR
-890 MVSNVISHVSQLPG
+890 MVSGVISHVQQLPG
-904 RVGQEFMNIGSRIV
+904 KVYTEFINIGSRIM
-918 SAGSDLVN
+918 SAGSDLIN

-936 NGLLGAM
+936 DGLLGAM

-949 TIQTK
+949 IIQTK

-962 VGRVQEWIKPAGETA
+962 VGRVADWIKPAGETA
-977 KEFGETLVDE
+977 KEFGETIVDE

-992 LEADTSLVQELDT
+992 LAADTSLVQDLDA
-1005 PTMNIGIDTTQLNSA
+1005 PTVNVGMDASQLDSV
-1020 NQDVINQYGNLA
+1020 NQNVMTQYGDLTNL
-1032 NVTGNSLQSI
+1032 TGNSLQDM
-1042 VSQDKIAF
+1042 VSQDKLAF
-1050 NTIKANDTAQMST
+1050 DTIKANDTAQMSSIT
-1063 IAATVGNKMQ
+1063 TLVGTKMQ
-1073 QMTNHVKTNMNNIV
+1073 QMTNNVKTNMNNIV
-1087 SKNKQGFISAKNNT
+1087 ASNKQGFTNAKNNT

-1121 SWKGMSND
+1121 SWKKMSSD
-1129 VISFAGKIKTQSS
+1129 VISFAAKIKNQSS
-1142 QHFDKLGSKIGSFY
+1142 QHFDKLGSKIGAFY

-1169 SSPSGRVSTVKRSGT
+1169 SSPSGKVSNVKRSGT
-1184 NGFRAIS
+1184 NGFKS
-1191 NALRKYQ
+1191 VKNALRKYQ
-1198 MPQTMTL
+1198 MPQTVSL

-1211 PFISMDNVGSYV
+1211 PFISMDNIGSYI
-1223 TSSNN
+1223 TGTNN
-1228 KFNVADLVRAGN
+1228 RFNLADLIRAGN
-1240 FKIPIGLEDPFNKKS
+1240 IKIPIGLEDPSNK
-1255 GAGWLD
+1255 GAGWSD
-1261 SVGKHINKIK
+1261 GVGKHVQKIK
-1271 STSDKWR
+1271 SLSDKWR

-1300 NGTPK
+1300 NGTPN
-1305 IDFATFKQI
+1305 IDFGTFKQI

-1322 HYAFYF
+1322 HYEFYYD
-1328 NSNKWGSW
+1328 SDKYGSW
-1336 MNAFQHGD
+1336 QAAFRNGG

-1354 IAMAHSMGLPA
+1354 IALAHACGLSA
-1365 SKVHGHWGSVGHFW
+1365 SKVHGHWNQYGHFW

-1400 SASHAGPAPRGL
+1400 AASHAGPAQRGL
-1412 TFGEFIDA
+1412 TFGEFVDA
-1420 IKSEKESSVVSTSN
+1420 IKSENDSTVVVDN
-1434 NNDGDDVE
+1434 NSNDGDVE
-1442 INGKV
+1442 IKGKV
-1447 TVEHIHKFIDLPEN
+1447 TVEHIHKFIDLPEG
-1461 VSAAEV
+1461 VSAEEV
-1467 ARLINEAPEDENW
+1467 ARLINETTSSDGW
-1480 LIKLIKLL
+1480 VKKLANNIR
-1488 VKDKNFQNMDLKE
+1488 FQLEDLKAKS
-1501 KIRINKKNARAGGI
+1501 KIESKQKRSRGI

>member
-1 MVSKQVIRVIL
+1 MVSKQVIRVII

-24 AEKAIKDMGV
+24 AEKAIKDMGL
-34 SGKNS
+34 SGKQG
-39 MDGINQASHTAQQT
+39 MEGINQASHTAQQT

-61 KSAKTRFDSLRK
+61 KSARTQFDSLRK

-99 SNTASKAMDRIK
+99 TDIASKAMGRIK

-154 QLSTEAGIVS
+154 QLGTEAGIVS
-164 SKMGS
+164 SKMDS
-169 SFIEVKGTVV
+169 SFIEVKGTVM
-179 GTGSSFDNLRNKIVN
+179 GTGSRFDNLKTKIVN
-194 FSSTAKNRITQA
+194 FSSTAKNSITQA

-218 AGLSNSIS
+218 AGLSNSIT
-226 QARAKLNQFN
+226 QARAKLNQFSA
-236 TSARGAGGGLGF
+236 SARGAGGGLGF
-248 LRTAASMTAGMIG
+248 LRSAASMTVGMIG
-261 YDLVNSFA
+261 YDLVNSMA
-269 QSARANINAQSN
+269 QSARQSINAEAN
-281 IEAFGKRIKMTGS
+281 FEAFGKRLEGMSSSDLK
-294 EVGDFRSGLDKLQ
+294 DFSNAVDNMQ
-307 SEFRKVDMDAVG
+307 SKFRKVDMKAVG

-325 GVKFNIPKE
+325 GVKLKLPAESMRELTK
-334 AMIDLSRTT
+334 TT

-363 VSDAMDGQFK
+363 VSDAMDGQF
-373 RMLELGIDQQK
+373 RRLQELGISQDMLK
-384 LMDNGWD
+384 NNGWD
-391 GDLKN
+391 GDINN
-396 KTGLLEAMNKTLK
+396 KTLLLQAMNKTLDE
-409 TMGFEET
+409 MGFTET
-416 AKQVKTLDDAYAAI
+416 ASQINTLDDAYQAI
-430 SVSGGQLLSAV
+430 TVSGGKLLTAV
-441 LVPITPYLILIS
+441 LVPITPILVGVA
-453 NAIYDVVTKAKGFIK
+453 NTFFDVAMQARGFIT

-480 GKAASLITGVG
+480 AK
-491 FAVSVL
+491 
-497 SIIIMTRLIPSLF
+497 IIITF
-510 TAAINLGL
+510 GAIAIAIGLVVSHIGGLAGAVGGL
-518 ISGEELAATFATGG
+518 ISIF
-532 LSGAFGLL
+532 
-540 ATATWSAVTS
+540 
-550 MVAFAAPILAV
+550 APIATVIAGINLPLVAIV
-561 VAVIGVLV
+561 VTIGLVIA
-569 YAIYEVGKAFGW
+569 AIYEVGKAFGW

-653 RIIIDSIGDAFS
+653 RIIIDSIGAAFK
-665 GISTP
+665 GISVP

-717 VPALGKVLEIFGTVW
+717 VPALGKVLEVFSIVW

-758 IIGEFLLGTFQFAWQ
+758 LIGTFLLTTFQFAWQ
-773 TIIIV
+773 TIITI

-787 VIITIFNQF
+787 IIIIIFSQF

-820 VLAIIIARVGLF
+820 VLNAIITHVGLF
-832 ARFIVNKAISA
+832 AKSLVSRALNA

-850 IINRIT
+850 IINRIK
-856 SLPGRVF
+856 SLPGRVYTF
-863 SILIGVVGRIASAGS
+863 LLAIVARIASAGA
-878 SWISNARSTASS
+878 SWISSARSSASS

-936 NGLLGAM
+936 DGLLGAM

-977 KEFGETLVDE
+977 KEFGETLVNE

-992 LEADTSLVQELDT
+992 LEADTSLVQDLDA
-1005 PTMNIGIDTTQLNSA
+1005 PTMNVGLDTSQLNSA
-1020 NQDVINQYGNLA
+1020 NNDVINQYDNLA
-1032 NVTGNSLQSI
+1032 NLTGNSLQSI

-1050 NTIKANDTAQMST
+1050 NTIKANDAAQMST

-1211 PFISMDNVGSYV
+1211 PFISMDNIGGYISG
-1223 TSSNN
+1223 NN
-1228 KFNVADLVRAGN
+1228 NRFNLADLIRAGSI
-1240 FKIPIGLEDPFNKKS
+1240 KIPIGLEDPSNK
-1255 GAGWLD
+1255 GAGWSD
-1261 SVGKHINKIK
+1261 GVVKHTQKIK
-1271 STSDKWR
+1271 SLSDKWR

-1300 NGTPK
+1300 NGTPN
-1305 IDFATFKQI
+1305 IDFSTFKQM

-1322 HYAFYF
+1322 HYEFYYD
-1328 NSNKWGSW
+1328 SNKYGSW
-1336 MNAFQHGD
+1336 QNAFAGGG

-1354 IAMAHSMGLPA
+1354 IALAHACGLPA
-1365 SKVHGHWGSVGHFW
+1365 NKVHGHWGSVGHFW

-1400 SASHAGPAPRGL
+1400 AASHAGPAQRGL

-1420 IKSEKESSVVSTSN
+1420 IKSENDSTVVVDN
-1434 NNDGDDVE
+1434 NSNDGDVE
-1442 INGKV
+1442 IKGKV
-1447 TVEHIHKFIDLPEN
+1447 TVEHIHKFIDLPEG
-1461 VSAAEV
+1461 VSAEEV
-1467 ARLINEAPEDENW
+1467 ARLINETTSSDNW
-1480 LIKLIKLL
+1480 IKSLANNIR
-1488 VKDKNFQNMDLKE
+1488 FQLADLKAKS
-1501 KIRINKKNARAGGI
+1501 KIEGKQKRSRGII